1 MTKIQRQ
8 KHIAQLNTI
17 LEEAGATIDR
27 WGQYHIGKYKFDTRE
42 VNMKIYHENIKFKSV
57 PMTKIEILW
66 FQNYVTQ
73 IKKKASEE

>member
-17 LEEAGATIDR
+17 LEEAGATLDR
-27 WGQYHIGKYKFDTRE
+27 WGMHHIGNYKIDTRE
-42 VNMKIYHENIKFKSV
+42 TNMKIYHNKIKFKSE

-66 FQNYVTQ
+66 FQNYVEQ